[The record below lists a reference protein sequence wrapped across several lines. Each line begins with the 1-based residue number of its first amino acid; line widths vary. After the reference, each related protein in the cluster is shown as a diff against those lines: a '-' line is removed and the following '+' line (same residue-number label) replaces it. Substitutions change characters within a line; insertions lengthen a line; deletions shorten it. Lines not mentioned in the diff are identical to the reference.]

1 MNKLNEIFVESIN
14 KAVMSADV
22 MTDINQ
28 KPSAYAAIAHA
39 IAVYLKGTTIENVS
53 VETEK
58 NSLEEELA
66 NLQSENDKVSTAIK
80 ETIVSHIEE
89 ETKQTDEWTLPYD
102 ENGIPYLNQEDFA
115 IGERVIAYENAL
127 TPEIKAK
134 KRELEIA
141 QGQAILN
148 EDLNAT
154 ETQPAPAQEQEAV
167 QDNAQ
172 SQVEQPAVEV
182 SAELIA
188 KLEEQKARFGYNENP
203 QILDNLYHN
212 FTDGVHEGLAN
223 INPQIIE
230 AFLLFIQ
237 DELNKAYT
245 TLEAWKNSW
254 ITKEGLDALLSNAY
268 GVQGATVETYVSDA
282 NIFWFLEYIELY
294 NANAWVNTYKQQY
307 DAATINRFAQQ
318 YLEDTSVTIDNIN
331 DTNVVGFVYYIQSS
345 LQQQ

>member
-39 IAVYLKGTTIENVS
+39 IAVYLKGATIENAS
-53 VETEK
+53 VEAEK
-58 NSLEEELA
+58 NSLEEELT
-66 NLQSENDKVSTAIK
+66 NLQAENDKVSTAIE
-80 ETIVSHIEE
+80 ETIVSHVEE
-89 ETKQTDEWTLPYD
+89 ATKQADEWTLPYD

-148 EDLNAT
+148 EDSNAT
-154 ETQPAPAQEQEAV
+154 ETVQAQEQDNV
-167 QDNAQ
+167 QP
-172 SQVEQPAVEV
+172 QVEQPAAEV

-188 KLEEQKARFGYNENP
+188 KLEEQKTKFGYNENP

-245 TLEAWKNSW
+245 TLESWKNSW

-268 GVQGATVETYVSDA
+268 GVQGATIETYVSDA

-294 NANAWVNTYKQQY
+294 NANAWLNTYKQQY
-307 DAATINRFAQQ
+307 DATTMNKFAQQ

>member
-39 IAVYLKGTTIENVS
+39 IAVYLKVTNIENVS
-53 VETEK
+53 IETEK
-58 NSLEEELA
+58 NSLEEELT
-66 NLQSENDKVSTAIK
+66 NLQAENDKVSTAIE
-80 ETIVSHIEE
+80 ETIVSHVEE
-89 ETKQTDEWTLPYD
+89 ATKQADEWTLPYD

-115 IGERVIAYENAL
+115 IGERVITYENAL

-148 EDLNAT
+148 EDSNAT
-154 ETQPAPAQEQEAV
+154 ETVQEQAQEQ
-167 QDNAQ
+167 DNVQ
-172 SQVEQPAVEV
+172 SQVEQPAAEV

-188 KLEEQKARFGYNENP
+188 KLEEQKTKFGYNENP

-245 TLEAWKNSW
+245 TLESWKNSW

-268 GVQGATVETYVSDA
+268 GVQGATIETYVSDA

-307 DAATINRFAQQ
+307 DATTMNKFAQQ

>member
-39 IAVYLKGTTIENVS
+39 IAVYLKGTTIENVL
-53 VETEK
+53 VEAEK
-58 NSLEEELA
+58 NSVEEELA
-66 NLQSENDKVSTAIK
+66 NLQAENAKVSTAIE

-89 ETKQTDEWTLPYD
+89 EIKQTDEWTLPYD
-102 ENGIPYLNQEDFA
+102 EHGIPYLNQEDFA

-141 QGQAILN
+141 QGQAVLN

-154 ETQPAPAQEQEAV
+154 ETQVEQVQEAAQENV
-167 QDNAQ
+167 Q
-172 SQVEQPAVEV
+172 SQVEQPTVEAN
-182 SAELIA
+182 AELIA

-254 ITKEGLDALLSNAY
+254 ITKEGLDALLSSAY
-268 GVQGATVETYVSDA
+268 GVQGATIETYVSDA

-307 DAATINRFAQQ
+307 DTATMNRFAQQ